1 MSRVP
6 RIRFKG
12 FEEDWEQRK
21 LGELMNVISVKRIHQ
36 SDWSTEGVRFLRA
49 RDIVADYKHEEVED
63 LLYISQEKYE
73 ECSAL
78 VGKVA
83 IDDMLVTG
91 VGTIGIPYLIK
102 DLTPL
107 YFKDGNIIWFQ
118 NNGKIQGDFFYYSF
132 TAAQIQNFI
141 KDSAGIG
148 TVGTYTIESGK
159 KTPILLPSEA
169 EQNKIGQFFK
179 DLDNLITLHQR
190 KLEKLKIIKKSML
203 ENLFPQ
209 NGEKAPKIRFSGFTK
224 DWEQRKLSSIAEEI
238 TRTDPEST
246 APVMMITANNGFIE
260 QSDRYAFNNAG
271 KSLKKYI
278 LLEKG
283 EMAYNHGASKLRSY
297 GSCFAL
303 TTAESA
309 RIPFVYHCF
318 SVGDNDPEFVSM
330 ELNGTRVE
338 NQLRKI
344 VSSGARMD
352 GLLNISYEEYASVEL
367 VMTCIPEQHILADYF
382 RQLNH
387 LITLHQSKFE
397 KLQKIKKSML
407 ESMFV

>member
-1 MSRVP
+1 MSSIAEEITRTDPESTAPVMMITANNGFIEQSDRYAFNNAGKSLKKYILLEKGEMAYNHGASKLRSYGSCFALTTAESARIPFVYHCFSVGDNDPEFVSMELNGTRVENQL
-6 RIRFKG
+6 RKIVSSGARMDG
-12 FEEDWEQRK
+12 LLNISYEEYASVELVMTCIPEQHILADYFRNLDNLITLHQSKSFWYILKSIVSCTLYWEQRK

-179 DLDNLITLHQR
+179 DLDNLITLHQ
-190 KLEKLKIIKKSML
+190 LEPYNLIFKAIAYRIIDYAKSK
-203 ENLFPQ
+203 P
-209 NGEKAPKIRFSGFTK
+209 PK
-224 DWEQRKLSSIAEEI
+224 
-238 TRTDPEST
+238 
-246 APVMMITANNGFIE
+246 
-260 QSDRYAFNNAG
+260 
-271 KSLKKYI
+271 
-278 LLEKG
+278 
-283 EMAYNHGASKLRSY
+283 
-297 GSCFAL
+297 
-303 TTAESA
+303 
-309 RIPFVYHCF
+309 
-318 SVGDNDPEFVSM
+318 
-330 ELNGTRVE
+330 
-338 NQLRKI
+338 
-344 VSSGARMD
+344 
-352 GLLNISYEEYASVEL
+352 
-367 VMTCIPEQHILADYF
+367 CI
-382 RQLNH
+382 
-387 LITLHQSKFE
+387 K
-397 KLQKIKKSML
+397 
-407 ESMFV
+407 